1 MGFYQNTRKPVG
13 FGGTIM
19 VRLMNVCHSPI
30 ATWGFSKLSMRN
42 NLNILDIGCGG
53 GKNIATWLRKSKNS
67 HVTGLDYSEVSV
79 DESSKKNKWAI
90 KRNRCEILRGNVAEM
105 PFSDNTFDC
114 VSAFETIYFWPG
126 LEECFTEVNR
136 VLKHGGIFMVCN
148 GSDGENESDEK
159 WVNIIE
165 GMSVYNEDQLHS
177 ALEKA
182 GFYKIKCYIN
192 TEKHWL
198 CIFAKKK

>member
-19 VRLMNVCHSPI
+19 VRLMNVCHNPI
-30 ATWGFSKLSMRN
+30 ATWGFSKLSMRD

-79 DESSKKNKWAI
+79 AESSKKNKWAI

-126 LEECFTEVNR
+126 LEECFTEVDVYKR
-136 VLKHGGIFMVCN
+136 QALRSFFVYSSFGFSKTSLTVPF
-148 GSDGENESDEK
+148 S
-159 WVNIIE
+159 IILP
-165 GMSVYNEDQLHS
+165 SFITATLVHT
-177 ALEKA
+177 A
-182 GFYKIKCYIN
+182 
-192 TEKHWL
+192 
-198 CIFAKKK
+198 

>member
-19 VRLMNVCHSPI
+19 VRLMNICHSPI
-30 ATWGFSKLSMRN
+30 ATWGFSKLSMRD

-114 VSAFETIYFWPG
+114 VSACETIYFWPG

>member
-19 VRLMNVCHSPI
+19 VRLMNICHSPI
-30 ATWGFSKLSMRN
+30 ASWGFSKLSMRD

-177 ALEKA
+177 TLEKA

>member
-30 ATWGFSKLSMRN
+30 ASWGFSKLSMRD

>member
-30 ATWGFSKLSMRN
+30 ATWGFSKLSMRD

-79 DESSKKNKWAI
+79 AESSKKNKCAI

>member
-19 VRLMNVCHSPI
+19 VRLMNVCHSPR
-30 ATWGFSKLSMRN
+30 ATWGFSKLSMRD

-79 DESSKKNKWAI
+79 ADSSKKNNWAI

>member
-1 MGFYQNTRKPVG
+1 
-13 FGGTIM
+13 
-19 VRLMNVCHSPI
+19 MNVCHSPI
-30 ATWGFSKLSMRN
+30 ATWGFSKLSMRD

-90 KRNRCEILRGNVAEM
+90 KRNRCKILRGNVAEM

-126 LEECFTEVNR
+126 LENCFAEVNR
-136 VLKHGGIFMVCN
+136 ILKPNGIFMVCN
-148 GSDGENESDEK
+148 GSDGENKSDEK

>member
-19 VRLMNVCHSPI
+19 VRLMNICHSPI

-53 GKNIATWLRKSKNS
+53 GANIATWLRKSKNS

>member
-30 ATWGFSKLSMRN
+30 ATWGFSKLSMRD

-79 DESSKKNKWAI
+79 AESSKKNKWAI